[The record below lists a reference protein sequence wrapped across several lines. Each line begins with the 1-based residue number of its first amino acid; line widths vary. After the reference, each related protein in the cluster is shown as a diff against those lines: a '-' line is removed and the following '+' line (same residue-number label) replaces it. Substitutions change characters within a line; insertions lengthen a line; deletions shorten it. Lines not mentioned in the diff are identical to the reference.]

1 VSRASI
7 KEWIRPYYLRWIYFP
22 LFPQARPRYFEDAW
36 RYPRAKAG
44 KRAGDGR
51 QFLFLPMT
59 DWHTRIQRSQHLAL
73 SLAKLG
79 HESVY
84 LNPHLGREYPHPW
97 RWGEAPVVCELA
109 PGVSE
114 LHVHLPL
121 EPVFHQR
128 MLSASEERRLE
139 QALRETVRGQDRLA
153 LVVSL
158 PLWLSAAVKLHE
170 SSGATLVYDCH
181 DFLDGFTGMAPEIVA
196 KEAELLELCDV
207 AVFSSAHLMQQMVAR
222 RPALEAKSVLIR
234 NGVDSAHFRG
244 AAPGARDG
252 QVIGYAGALEEWFD
266 ADLIERAAQAH
277 PEWRFVL
284 IGRVEDPSIHRLS
297 ALPNV
302 QLRGEVP
309 YADLPRHLA
318 EFTVGVIP
326 FAVNELTLAADP
338 IKLYEYFSL
347 GLPVVSTALPE
358 VERHGD
364 LVYVADRQSFVGQ
377 LETAVSERD
386 EPRQRRRMAL
396 ADAESWSQRAAALI
410 AAVEAA
416 DRR

>member
-1 VSRASI
+1 
-7 KEWIRPYYLRWIYFP
+7 
-22 LFPQARPRYFEDAW
+22 
-36 RYPRAKAG
+36 
-44 KRAGDGR
+44 
-51 QFLFLPMT
+51 MT

-84 LNPHLGREYPHPW
+84 LNPHLGREYQYPW
-97 RWGEAPVVCELA
+97 RWGEEPVVCELA

-121 EPVFHQR
+121 EPVFHER

-139 QALRETVRGQDRLA
+139 QALRETMAGQNRLA
-153 LVVSL
+153 VVVSF
-158 PLWLSAAVKLHE
+158 PLWLSAAAKLRE
-170 SSGATLVYDCH
+170 DSGALLVYDCH
-181 DFLDGFTGMAPEIVA
+181 DLLDGFTGMAPEIVA
-196 KEAELLELCDV
+196 KEAELLDLCDV

-222 RPALEAKSVLIR
+222 RTGLKAKSVLIR

-244 AAPGARDG
+244 AVSGARDG

-266 ADLIERAAQAH
+266 AELIERAARAH

-284 IGRVEDPSIHRLS
+284 IGRVEDPNIERLS

-302 QLRGEVP
+302 QLRGEVA

-326 FAVNELTLAADP
+326 FAVNKLTLAADP

-364 LVYVADRQSFVGQ
+364 LVYVADGQSFVGQ
-377 LETAVSERD
+377 LETAASERD
-386 EPRQRRRMAL
+386 EERRRRRMAL
-396 ADAESWSQRAAALI
+396 ADAESWTERATALI
-410 AAVEAA
+410 AAVESAN
-416 DRR
+416 RR